1 MLDFYKGMVRCRSSS
16 GDEMATG
23 IIVFVVMLAILL
35 GRGYECL
42 PVVSL
47 QSQFATSGFA
57 AYRSRFA
64 AQTFS
69 IDLPKTWVL
78 AMLLE
83 ML

>member
-1 MLDFYKGMVRCRSSS
+1 MLDFYKAMFRCWSSS
-16 GDEMATG
+16 GGEKTTG
-23 IIVFVVMLAILL
+23 IILFVLMLEILL

-64 AQTFS
+64 AETFS

-78 AMLLE
+78 AMLL
-83 ML
+83 